1 MLKKILTRLVFGL
14 FLLCF
19 AGNVLGL
26 EMKKYI
32 YTEDFEEKDP
42 VKFWTSNGKYT
53 INFKGLTD
61 EKAFSGKQSFKL
73 DITFEE
79 GNFFYW
85 CIPVKVPAE
94 GELKFSGSILLGEET
109 TGSAGLGVNVIF
121 PPTWYSSCGSFD
133 TYGTTKGEW
142 KLIEGDLVKYGKE
155 TAEGVF
161 KQHVWWVSGKD
172 VGVYVDRVGIF
183 LYGSSGKRV
192 VVYVDDIKI
201 EGEVPTEESYK
212 QEIERR
218 WSVVKTRFDEKKIS
232 DWEKILV
239 ESQQE
244 ISTFTSLTP
253 EAEVIKKDVEEKIN
267 ILKKEIEEIKKRGY
281 INKPE
286 VDEMNLSLTQ
296 LKDTIKTIKSISE
309 REIKQRG
316 CLIYII
322 SPISGQK
329 ILPKD
334 TFIPGNISDEI
345 QLVATP
351 GEYESGSFVIHSLS
365 NITSLKVEVED
376 LKGEKGIISSEN
388 IDIKLVKCW
397 YQSGTAWSSII
408 QEKNNRVLVPE
419 LLLND
424 DNLIKIDYE
433 NEKNYL
439 KLNFPEGEKY
449 IWISDPDEPEGNQ
462 AKILSINDYP
472 VKDSSVLLPVNI
484 PEKTN
489 KQFWLTIKVPSDTKD
504 GIYTGTI
511 KLSDTKGEIGE
522 IILRVKVL
530 PFILASP
537 KTYYDINEDFIS
549 SIYYRGV
556 LHKDYPEGTISSEY
570 KSKEQLKAE
579 LKDMYEHGITNP
591 ICYQGSDEKFLGE
604 YLKIRQEVG
613 IVNQILYSIISANC
627 PPSAIKKIIEFVKEY
642 GIEEVYFYGIDEAS
656 GEMLSA
662 QRPAWEAIHGAGG
675 KVFVAGYKGDN
686 FALMGDIQDL
696 FVRAGYPS
704 REEAEKWHAVG
715 HKIWCYAH
723 PQAGPEN
730 PEVWRRNFGLVLW
743 KSNYDG
749 AATYAYQHSFGNI
762 WNDFDHP
769 TYRDHNFTYPTVNGV
784 IDTIA
789 LEGYR
794 EGQDDIRYG
803 TTLKI
808 EIEKGKK
815 SKNQKIK
822 SIALEAEKYLEEIDV
837 ERGDLETIRLEMIN
851 YILKLTDRYEKQR

>member
-1 MLKKILTRLVFGL
+1 
-14 FLLCF
+14 
-19 AGNVLGL
+19 
-26 EMKKYI
+26 
-32 YTEDFEEKDP
+32 
-42 VKFWTSNGKYT
+42 
-53 INFKGLTD
+53 
-61 EKAFSGKQSFKL
+61 
-73 DITFEE
+73 
-79 GNFFYW
+79 
-85 CIPVKVPAE
+85 
-94 GELKFSGSILLGEET
+94 
-109 TGSAGLGVNVIF
+109 
-121 PPTWYSSCGSFD
+121 
-133 TYGTTKGEW
+133 
-142 KLIEGDLVKYGKE
+142 
-155 TAEGVF
+155 
-161 KQHVWWVSGKD
+161 
-172 VGVYVDRVGIF
+172 
-183 LYGSSGKRV
+183 
-192 VVYVDDIKI
+192 
-201 EGEVPTEESYK
+201 
-212 QEIERR
+212 
-218 WSVVKTRFDEKKIS
+218 
-232 DWEKILV
+232 
-239 ESQQE
+239 
-244 ISTFTSLTP
+244 
-253 EAEVIKKDVEEKIN
+253 
-267 ILKKEIEEIKKRGY
+267 
-281 INKPE
+281 
-286 VDEMNLSLTQ
+286 
-296 LKDTIKTIKSISE
+296 
-309 REIKQRG
+309 
-316 CLIYII
+316 
-322 SPISGQK
+322 
-329 ILPKD
+329 
-334 TFIPGNISDEI
+334 
-345 QLVATP
+345 
-351 GEYESGSFVIHSLS
+351 
-365 NITSLKVEVED
+365 
-376 LKGEKGIISSEN
+376 
-388 IDIKLVKCW
+388 
-397 YQSGTAWSSII
+397 
-408 QEKNNRVLVPE
+408 VPE

-424 DNLIKIDYE
+424 DNLIKVDYE

-662 QRPAWEAIHGAGG
+662 QRPAWESIHGAGG

-704 REEAEKWHAVG
+704 REEAEKWHSVG

-851 YILKLTDRYEKQR
+851 YILKLTDRYEK